1 MSGLFAEAGP
11 ADVSLEDQLAC
22 VDRELAMR
30 RKVYPRWVK
39 NGKLTQAAADLEI
52 LKMRGVR
59 RALLRGEALERA
71 WTMNLPSDSDLER
84 FEAELGNRYP
94 ESS

>member
-59 RALLRGEALERA
+59 RALIRRAALEA
-71 WTMNLPSDSDLER
+71 VWDDAGGDDLDLIR
-84 FEAELGNRYP
+84 IEAEFGKLHP
-94 ESS
+94 EPS